1 MQPILT
7 EALEPVEAETATA
20 SPPARGAAAQCSIL
34 RTLAYFDVFRHPLT
48 RDELLTFCCHHRP
61 APDEVED
68 LLNGLRHQ
76 GLVVNI
82 GPYWGLHTTEAD
94 VRARHEDERRAEA
107 RMPKAHHMASRIART
122 PFVRAVFVS
131 GSLSKGRL
139 AVDGDID
146 FFIITAPGRLWLA
159 RTLLIAYKKLF
170 LLNSRRDF
178 CINYFLDSD
187 HLEVADHNRF
197 TATEVVTLRGLQ
209 GNGMRDAFF
218 QANQW
223 AFDLLPGARVQHGPE
238 AEAGNGSRKA
248 FWEQLLG
255 GSMGEALDSWSMAL
269 TWRYW
274 RWKFN
279 DMDPRTFDLALRTRT
294 YVSKHHPR
302 NFQRRVLDAYHQR
315 LRDLEVRTGR
325 SLR

>member
-1 MQPILT
+1 VPPILT
-7 EALEPVEAETATA
+7 EPLGPVVAGPATGDD
-20 SPPARGAAAQCSIL
+20 RRRAAALSSIL

-48 RDELLTFCCHHRP
+48 SDEVLAFSCARRP
-61 APDEVED
+61 APSEVED
-68 LLNGLRHQ
+68 LLQELHRDGVIANVGA
-76 GLVVNI
+76 
-82 GPYWGLHTTEAD
+82 YWGLRITEAD
-94 VRARHEDERRAEA
+94 VRARHEDAARAEA
-107 RMPKAHHMASRIART
+107 RMPKARRMARRIART

-139 AVDGDID
+139 ATDGDID

-178 CINYFLDSD
+178 CINYFLDTD
-187 HLEVADHNRF
+187 HLAVEDRNRF
-197 TATEVVTLRGLQ
+197 TATEVITLLGLH
-209 GNGMRDAFF
+209 GNGTRDAFF
-218 QANQW
+218 RANQW
-223 AFDLLPGARVQHGPE
+223 AFELLPAASVPHVPEVDAGSEGP
-238 AEAGNGSRKA
+238 KA
-248 FWEQLLG
+248 FWERVLG
-255 GSMGEALDSWSMAL
+255 GSLGEALDSWSMVL

-302 NFQRRVLDAYHQR
+302 NFQRRVLDAYHER
-315 LRDLEVRTGR
+315 LRDLELRTGR
-325 SLR
+325 SLC